1 MGDTAALGI
10 DLAATSLEDMAGATE
25 KLDAQYNTLGAVAQ
39 GAFRKMQLA
48 LEPFGAVMLTVAN
61 AAMPMFEEGLANV
74 EAVMAIAAGAVES
87 FVANLQEG
95 MAPLDA
101 FIEAIWDIAPQ
112 SVLDALVNLRDN
124 IIPALGLAFATYVQ
138 PVIDFV
144 LEFVKMQDVMVAFAI
159 VAGVV
164 LIPIIWGI
172 LAPILAV
179 IAVVALVVA
188 AIALLRTAWEQNWG
202 GIQEKTAAVIG
213 FILPLVQ
220 GALASIQAWWAE
232 NGAAIM
238 AAVSAHVEFVI
249 GVFTNLFNFIMP
261 LVQQGLA
268 AISAWWT
275 ENGAAV
281 MANVSVM
288 WEFVSQGF
296 TMAIDNLKLMLKAF
310 FQFLTGDFEGAKNT
324 VIALVSGW
332 WDTVKVIFYTAVTI
346 IQTAF
351 SSVDWGAI
359 GSSIVQGMADGIR
372 NGAGWIVD
380 AAKAALATSI
390 VFQRRDQFRFAEIR
404 PKGVGDVDL
413 GVGNLPEQEVADAQ
427 LAAGAHQQVG
437 IRNTGRVKVI
447 ADLLLVDVGN
457 VDGTGPDFTCDAAH
471 GVHQLCAAT
480 VTQRQHQ
487 REAGIVLQPLD
498 ALGELVLGGA
508 RHLVDAPDGSQADVV
523 LVQFLDLG
531 PQIEFQQMHQ
541 GGDFGPWP
549 VPVLTGERVERQV
562 LHAELAAGAH
572 DGADAVRTAPVP
584 FHARQAALLGP
595 ASVAVHDDGD
605 VLRNLLGRG
614 AAHRKMVSARR
625 APTLTMLSR
634 EPVSCASFCR

>member
-39 GAFRKMQLA
+39 AAFRKMQLA

-74 EAVMAIAAGAVES
+74 EAGMAIAAGAVES
-87 FVANLQEG
+87 FVANMQEG
-95 MAPLDA
+95 MSPLDA
-101 FIEAIWDIAPQ
+101 FVEAIWDIAPQ
-112 SVLDALVNLRDN
+112 SILDALVNLRDN

-144 LEFVKMQDVMVAFAI
+144 LQFVKMQDVMVAFAI
-159 VAGVV
+159 IAGVV

-202 GIQEKTAAVIG
+202 GIQEKTAAVIA

-281 MANVSVM
+281 MATVSAM

-296 TMAIDNLKLMLKAF
+296 TMAIDNLKLILKAF

-332 WDTVKVIFYTAVTI
+332 WATVQTIFNTAVTN

-351 SSVDWGAI
+351 SGIDWGAI
-359 GSSIVQGMADGIR
+359 GSSIVQGIANGIR

-380 AAKAALATSI
+380 AAKAA
-390 VFQRRDQFRFAEIR
+390 
-404 PKGVGDVDL
+404 
-413 GVGNLPEQEVADAQ
+413 AQ
-427 LAAGAHQQVG
+427 SAL
-437 IRNTGRVKVI
+437 
-447 ADLLLVDVGN
+447 
-457 VDGTGPDFTCDAAH
+457 DAAK
-471 GVHQLCAAT
+471 
-480 VTQRQHQ
+480 
-487 REAGIVLQPLD
+487 
-498 ALGELVLGGA
+498 
-508 RHLVDAPDGSQADVV
+508 
-523 LVQFLDLG
+523 
-531 PQIEFQQMHQ
+531 
-541 GGDFGPWP
+541 
-549 VPVLTGERVERQV
+549 
-562 LHAELAAGAH
+562 
-572 DGADAVRTAPVP
+572 
-584 FHARQAALLGP
+584 ALLGINSP
-595 ASVAVHDDGD
+595 STVFMDIGMDAGLGMAMGLNAMQGVVSGAVGNMIPVGDYATASAMPMSGRSGGGSNYTANTTVNVASGDDP
-605 VLRNLLGRG
+605 LRALRASRLLDKIGI
-614 AAHRKMVSARR
+614 
-625 APTLTMLSR
+625 
-634 EPVSCASFCR
+634 